1 MGTPAQ
7 EKVFL
12 SVCNK
17 AQWAM
22 YLQKHCILEIQAAK
36 YIEADEQIDNGSK
49 KTLMVVYLKK
59 ILAR

>member
-1 MGTPAQ
+1 
-7 EKVFL
+7 
-12 SVCNK
+12 
-17 AQWAM
+17 M